1 MLYVHKHQV
10 KGTKPMI
17 YKRYFYSLFS
27 THKSLMMLLE
37 MFHCNTKE
45 IKCREMLLFS
55 QRLFNDA
62 RKYSASGNKDVY
74 RDFKGG
80 EF

>member
-1 MLYVHKHQV
+1 
-10 KGTKPMI
+10 MI

-37 MFHCNTKE
+37 MLHCNTKE
-45 IKCREMLLFS
+45 IKSRKILLFS
-55 QRLFNDA
+55 QGLFNDA

-74 RDFKGG
+74 RDLNGG